1 MKRIV
6 SSISGRIRLRD
17 AGLRDPLR
25 LERLNRS
32 VKSFKGVL
40 TVEANRGAG
49 SLVVHYDPAQIDHGQ
64 IEAQLEAMAGAELAR
79 PVPERRRITRVQVN
93 RYAKRGMLAS
103 LAVSLLLAATGQK
116 RWHALSGAMFVACLM
131 VHLAIHRRHLVR

>member
-49 SLVVHYDPAQIDHGQ
+49 SLVVHYDPAQIDHGR

-131 VHLAIHRRHLVR
+131 VHLATHRRHLVR